1 MLISKDFKD
10 LDIVVLMPFGSELYG
25 TQVDI
30 DDLNEEEKKESEK
43 YISDKDFK
51 GIYIPNK
58 CDTFRGKIQ
67 KSILFN
73 SKENQDEK
81 NTSNDIDCEFY
92 SIQYFFELAIKGD
105 TSILDM
111 LHCPDE
117 LLIKDSKFWQTIR
130 GMRDKF
136 YTKSLGTFVDYAR
149 GQAAKYGIK
158 GSRLSDAKNVLDFLK
173 RNISVHSE
181 MDLDIRLRDVW
192 NSLPEGRHIIK
203 HPIDKTGLRMYEVCN
218 RKLQE
223 TSKLKYSL
231 DVIQRFYD
239 EYGERA
245 KLASENKGIDWKAIS
260 HALRAGLQ
268 LEELLTD
275 GIITFPLKDA
285 EFLKKVKL
293 GRYAYFCVAT
303 YLDYMVDK
311 LEDMNRNS
319 SLPEKVDLDY
329 VNRVLVEMVNFHFDD
344 SKKNTLNEEIKMYT
358 NDEVLILANFVL
370 NNNTRDDEDF
380 DDNEIVKCE
389 YCRCQYCP
397 YGIKPEEI
405 IHRPD
410 CPVLIA
416 QDILTRNE

>member
-1 MLISKDFKD
+1 MNVSEICKE
-10 LDIVVLMPFGSELYG
+10 LDIVVLMSFGSELYG
-25 TQVDI
+25 TQVGI
-30 DDLNEEEKKESEK
+30 DDLNEEEKKEPEK

-58 CDTFRGKIQ
+58 YDTFRGKIQ

-73 SKENQDEK
+73 SKKNQDEK
-81 NTSNDIDCEFY
+81 NTSNDIDCELLA
-92 SIQYFFELAIKGD
+92 IQYFFELAIKGD

-111 LHCPDE
+111 LHCPNE

-149 GQAAKYGIK
+149 GQAAKYGMK

-173 RNISVHSE
+173 INVSVHSE
-181 MDLDIRLRDVW
+181 VDLDIRLRDVW
-192 NSLPEGRHIIK
+192 DSLPKGRHIIK

-223 TSKLKYSL
+223 TSKLNYCI

-239 EYGERA
+239 EYGKRA
-245 KLASENKGIDWKAIS
+245 KLASENKGIDWKAVS

-285 EFLKKVKL
+285 EFLKNVKL

-329 VNRVLVEMVNFHFDD
+329 VNRVLVDMINYHFNYSNEKFKNENILKLSKYIIDEHSVYSPRDIRDPSDD
-344 SKKNTLNEEIKMYT
+344 WPEW
-358 NDEVLILANFVL
+358 
-370 NNNTRDDEDF
+370 
-380 DDNEIVKCE
+380 
-389 YCRCQYCP
+389 YCSYCS
-397 YGIKPEEI
+397 GEGHEEEI
-405 IHRPD
+405 IKHNSD
-410 CPVLIA
+410 CPFLIA
-416 QDILTRNE
+416 KNIMESE